1 MKRLFPILLIAS
13 IACLNSFSAYATSK
27 TSKEIFAE
35 VMKQK
40 AERKKHE
47 SLECRHFKKAAKLKY
62 KSINVLITIAKQQF
76 RLNSE
81 VLRED
86 DLLRITDILIRY
98 RKETSKI
105 VTSLCENAR

>member
-1 MKRLFPILLIAS
+1 MRRLFPILLIAS
-13 IACLNSFSAYATSK
+13 IASLNSFSAYAVPK

-35 VMKQK
+35 IMKQK
-40 AERKKHE
+40 AERKRNE
-47 SLECRHFKKAAKLKY
+47 SQECRHIKKAAKLKY

-81 VLRED
+81 VLREE
-86 DLLRITDILIRY
+86 DLLRVTDILVRY

-105 VTSLCENAR
+105 VTSLCDKGR